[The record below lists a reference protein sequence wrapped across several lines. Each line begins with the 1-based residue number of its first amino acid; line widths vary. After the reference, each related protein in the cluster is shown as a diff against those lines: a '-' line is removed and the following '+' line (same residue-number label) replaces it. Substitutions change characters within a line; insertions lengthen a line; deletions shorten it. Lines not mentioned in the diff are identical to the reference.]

1 MPVQTNQPGGR
12 TAVVSYVATLSADL
26 TTMVRDT
33 DFDTH
38 GYLLEMVRLKATE
51 GSVKLKLAKSSA
63 RQSHGTNGR
72 RS

>member
-38 GYLLEMVRLKATE
+38 GYLLEMVRLKA
-51 GSVKLKLAKSSA
+51 KSSA